1 MILPRMTKLVIVPV
15 MLLVLLFILDWVSAL
30 IGLLVFPAI
39 ILQMVL
45 IGHTASLEAGKQHKE
60 YQRLA
65 NHFLD
70 SIQQR
75 PNRKNLPIKR
85 TFSYRNN
92 KDPSRCYPIW
102 CSS

>member
-1 MILPRMTKLVIVPV
+1 

-45 IGHTASLEAGKQHKE
+45 IGHTASLEARKKHKE

-70 SIQQR
+70 SIRGIDTLKLFGRSNDQTEKIYQ
-75 PNRKNLPIKR
+75 
-85 TFSYRNN
+85 
-92 KDPSRCYPIW
+92 
-102 CSS
+102 